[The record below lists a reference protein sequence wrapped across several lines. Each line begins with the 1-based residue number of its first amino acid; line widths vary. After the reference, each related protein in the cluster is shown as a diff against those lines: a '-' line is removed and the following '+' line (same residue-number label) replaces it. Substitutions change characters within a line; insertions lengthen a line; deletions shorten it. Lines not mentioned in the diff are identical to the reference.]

1 MNFCYDSATSLT
13 IPNGECLIFC
23 PHGKIT
29 AVTGVMYPAK
39 GRIFSI
45 KVVAPNVD
53 SLKVY
58 VLDAVQTADQATL
71 ATITPTVAE
80 AGFSRTY
87 GVGSA
92 PIAVP
97 AELYAANLWLI
108 DLLDVDLANAQD
120 GAGLAVTT
128 STYIPV
134 GKPDSGVSCDH
145 GMVVVL
151 KNVSGAEFTG
161 IVNVTI
167 VFDTNYEVGTAR
179 QVAPTR
185 TI

>member
-1 MNFCYDSATSLT
+1 MNFCYDSDDSLT
-13 IPNGECLIFC
+13 IPNGECLILC
-23 PHGKIT
+23 PHGQIT
-29 AVTGVMYPAK
+29 AAGIISPAK

-53 SLKVY
+53 SLKTY
-58 VLDAVQTADQATL
+58 VLDAVKTADQATL
-71 ATITPTVAE
+71 ATITTGE
-80 AGFSRTY
+80 AGFTRTY

-92 PIAVP
+92 PVAVP
-97 AELYAANLWLI
+97 ATLFDAGTSLWLV

-134 GKPDSGVSCDH
+134 GKPESGVSCDH

-161 IVNVTI
+161 IVCVTI
-167 VFDTNYEVGTAR
+167 VFDTNYEHGTTR